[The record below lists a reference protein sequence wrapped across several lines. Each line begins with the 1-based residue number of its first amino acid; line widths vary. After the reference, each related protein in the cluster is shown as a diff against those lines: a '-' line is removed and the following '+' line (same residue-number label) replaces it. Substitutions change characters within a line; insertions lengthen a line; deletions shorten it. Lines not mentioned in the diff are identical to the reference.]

1 MGTSQNSDGP
11 GKGVPVIPPWTPPLP
26 QVPPPPAP
34 PQRPAPPE
42 PPVPP
47 EDEPGDHPPD
57 GMPDSHDKPD
67 SDGGQPDDSDQGDRG
82 PKPVPENPVPI
93 APPGRFG
100 GARRGLGDYAS
111 NGNRDSLRKSLRE
124 YVRHGYGGAKTT
136 AARFGGTAAVAGVLG
151 NALAAVAEGN
161 QPAASSLDPALW
173 SGRSASEVM
182 DALVEAVRPVDGTQ
196 DAEAER
202 ASIRGSLSDV
212 LVRYPDADLLNLS
225 ADQRAFAIERFTAMD
240 VFHRYELDLGKT
252 IQEKAK
258 SATLAMRRLKEIKDY
273 IKECVS
279 ASFRK
284 IALSGAR
291 LTTGRITQ
299 VVSQALRDTFDVFEG
314 YVE

>member
-1 MGTSQNSDGP
+1 MLEDGD
-11 GKGVPVIPPWTPPLP
+11 GVVDDPRPVP
-26 QVPPPPAP
+26 QAPPAL
-34 PQRPAPPE
+34 
-42 PPVPP
+42 
-47 EDEPGDHPPD
+47 
-57 GMPDSHDKPD
+57 
-67 SDGGQPDDSDQGDRG
+67 
-82 PKPVPENPVPI
+82 

-111 NGNRDSLRKSLRE
+111 NGDRGSLRKSLRE

-136 AARFGGTAAVAGVLG
+136 TARFGGTASIAGVFGNTLEAVADSSNQAGPGV
-151 NALAAVAEGN
+151 
-161 QPAASSLDPALW
+161 LDPALW
-173 SGRSASEVM
+173 QGRSASEVM

-225 ADQRAFAIERFTAMD
+225 AEQRAFAIERFTAMD

-258 SATLAMRRLKEIKDY
+258 SASIAVRRLKEIKDY

-284 IALSGAR
+284 IAAAGAR
-291 LTTGRITQ
+291 LTSGRISQLVT
-299 VVSQALRDTFDVFEG
+299 QALQDTFEVFEG

>member
-11 GKGVPVIPPWTPPLP
+11 GKGVPMVPPWTPPLP
-26 QVPPPPAP
+26 PIPPPPVS
-34 PQRPAPPE
+34 PQPPE
-42 PPVPP
+42 PPALP
-47 EDEPGDHPPD
+47 EDH
-57 GMPDSHDKPD
+57 
-67 SDGGQPDDSDQGDRG
+67 PDDGPPNQDNGPTDEGDEVVRD
-82 PKPVPENPVPI
+82 PKTVSEAPAPI

-100 GARRGLGDYAS
+100 GARRGLGDYAR
-111 NGNRDSLRKSLRE
+111 NGDRGNLRKSLRE

-136 AARFGGTAAVAGVLG
+136 TARFGGTASIAGAFSSTLEMVADGT
-151 NALAAVAEGN
+151 N
-161 QPAASSLDPALW
+161 QTGPGTLDPALW

-225 ADQRAFAIERFTAMD
+225 AEQRAFAIERFTAMD

-252 IQEKAK
+252 VQEKAS
-258 SATLAMRRLKEIKDY
+258 SATVAVRRLKEIKDY

-284 IALSGAR
+284 IAASGVR
-291 LTTGRITQ
+291 LTTGRISQ
-299 VVSQALRDTFDVFEG
+299 VVTQALQDTFEVFEG

>member
-1 MGTSQNSDGP
+1 MGTSQNNDGP
-11 GKGVPVIPPWTPPLP
+11 GKGLPFVPPWTPPLP
-26 QVPPPPAP
+26 PVPPPPLP
-34 PQRPAPPE
+34 PKPPE
-42 PPVPP
+42 PPEDDPHDDGPPDPDKDAP
-47 EDEPGDHPPD
+47 EDCDDVADNPG
-57 GMPDSHDKPD
+57 
-67 SDGGQPDDSDQGDRG
+67 
-82 PKPVPENPVPI
+82 PVPQAPSPL

-111 NGNRDSLRKSLRE
+111 NGDRGSLRKSLRE

-136 AARFGGTAAVAGVLG
+136 TARFGGTASIAGVFG
-151 NALAAVAEGN
+151 NTLEAVAEGGN
-161 QPAASSLDPALW
+161 QAGPGVLDPALW
-173 SGRSASEVM
+173 QGRSASEVM

-225 ADQRAFAIERFTAMD
+225 IEQRTFAIERFTAMD

-252 IQEKAK
+252 IQEKAS
-258 SATLAMRRLKEIKDY
+258 SASVAVRRLREIKDY
-273 IKECVS
+273 IKECIS

-284 IALSGAR
+284 IAASGAR
-291 LTTGRITQ
+291 LTKGRISQ
-299 VVSQALRDTFDVFEG
+299 VVTQALQDTFEVFEG

>member
-1 MGTSQNSDGP
+1 MGTSQNNDGP
-11 GKGVPVIPPWTPPLP
+11 GKGLPFVPPWTPPLP
-26 QVPPPPAP
+26 PVPPLPLPPK
-34 PQRPAPPE
+34 PPE
-42 PPVPP
+42 PPEDDPHDDGPP
-47 EDEPGDHPPD
+47 DPDKDEPKDGDDFVDDPRPMPQAPP
-57 GMPDSHDKPD
+57 PL
-67 SDGGQPDDSDQGDRG
+67 
-82 PKPVPENPVPI
+82 

-100 GARRGLGDYAS
+100 GARRGLGDFAS
-111 NGNRDSLRKSLRE
+111 NGDRGSLRKSLRE

-136 AARFGGTAAVAGVLG
+136 TARFGGTASIAGVFGNTLEAVAGS
-151 NALAAVAEGN
+151 NN
-161 QPAASSLDPALW
+161 QTGPVVLDPVLW
-173 SGRSASEVM
+173 QGKSASEVM

-225 ADQRAFAIERFTAMD
+225 VEQRTFAIERFTAMD
-240 VFHRYELDLGKT
+240 VFHRFELDLGKT

-258 SATLAMRRLKEIKDY
+258 SASIAVRRLKEIKDY

-284 IALSGAR
+284 IAASSAR
-291 LTTGRITQ
+291 LTTGRISQMVT
-299 VVSQALRDTFDVFEG
+299 QALQDTFEVFEG

>member
-11 GKGVPVIPPWTPPLP
+11 GKGVPMVPPWTPPLP
-26 QVPPPPAP
+26 PLPPL
-34 PQRPAPPE
+34 PPE
-42 PPVPP
+42 PPL
-47 EDEPGDHPPD
+47 EEPGGEDPP
-57 GMPDSHDKPD
+57 
-67 SDGGQPDDSDQGDRG
+67 GQEDDAYADVDADTSI
-82 PKPVPENPVPI
+82 PETVPAAAAPI
-93 APPGRFG
+93 APPARFI
-100 GARRGLGDYAS
+100 GARRGLGDYAR
-111 NGNRDSLRKSLRE
+111 NGDRGSLRRSLRE

-136 AARFGGTAAVAGVLG
+136 TARFGGTAAIAGVFSNTLES
-151 NALAAVAEGN
+151 LADPSA
-161 QPAASSLDPALW
+161 PASSTALDPVLW

-240 VFHRYELDLGKT
+240 VFHRYELDLGKAV
-252 IQEKAK
+252 QEKAS
-258 SATLAMRRLKEIKDY
+258 SATVAVRRLREIKDY

-284 IALSGAR
+284 IAASGSR
-291 LTTGRITQ
+291 LTTGRISQ
-299 VVSQALRDTFDVFEG
+299 VVTRALQDTFEVFEG

>member
-11 GKGVPVIPPWTPPLP
+11 GKGVPMVPPWTPPLP
-26 QVPPPPAP
+26 PVPL
-34 PQRPAPPE
+34 

-47 EDEPGDHPPD
+47 QPPEPTAPSAPEPPDPGDD
-57 GMPDSHDKPD
+57 QTGQD
-67 SDGGQPDDSDQGDRG
+67 GQPDGSPEGNSE
-82 PKPVPENPVPI
+82 PKTAPQSPAPL

-100 GARRGLGDYAS
+100 GARKGLGDYAR
-111 NGNRDSLRKSLRE
+111 NGDRSGLQRSLKH

-136 AARFGGTAAVAGVLG
+136 TARFGGTAAVAAILG
-151 NALAAVAEGN
+151 GTLQSVAEGTSQAN
-161 QPAASSLDPALW
+161 VNPVDPVLLN
-173 SGRSASEVM
+173 GRSASEIM

-212 LVRYPDADLLNLS
+212 LVKYPNADLLNL
-225 ADQRAFAIERFTAMD
+225 APEERVYAIERFTSMD

-252 IQEKAK
+252 VQEKAS
-258 SATLAMRRLKEIKDY
+258 SALVAVRRLKEIKEY

-279 ASFRK
+279 ASFRT
-284 IALSGAR
+284 IAATGAR
-291 LTTGRITQ
+291 LTTGRISQ
-299 VVSQALRDTFDVFEG
+299 VVTQALQETFEVFEG

>member
-1 MGTSQNSDGP
+1 MGTSQNNDGP
-11 GKGVPVIPPWTPPLP
+11 GKGLPFVPPWTPPLP
-26 QVPPPPAP
+26 PVPPPPLP
-34 PQRPAPPE
+34 PKPPK
-42 PPVPP
+42 PP
-47 EDEPGDHPPD
+47 EDDPHDDGPPD
-57 GMPDSHDKPD
+57 PDKDAPE
-67 SDGGQPDDSDQGDRG
+67 DGDDVADNPR
-82 PKPVPENPVPI
+82 PVPQVPSPL

-111 NGNRDSLRKSLRE
+111 NGDRGSLRKSLRE

-136 AARFGGTAAVAGVLG
+136 TARFGGTASIAGVFGSTLE
-151 NALAAVAEGN
+151 AVAEGGN
-161 QPAASSLDPALW
+161 QAGPGVLDPALW
-173 SGRSASEVM
+173 QGRSASEVM

-225 ADQRAFAIERFTAMD
+225 IEQRTFAIERFTAMD

-252 IQEKAK
+252 IQEKAS
-258 SATLAMRRLKEIKDY
+258 SASVAVRRLREIKDY

-284 IALSGAR
+284 IAATGTWLTKSG
-291 LTTGRITQ
+291 ISQ
-299 VVSQALRDTFDVFEG
+299 VVTQALQDTFEVFEG